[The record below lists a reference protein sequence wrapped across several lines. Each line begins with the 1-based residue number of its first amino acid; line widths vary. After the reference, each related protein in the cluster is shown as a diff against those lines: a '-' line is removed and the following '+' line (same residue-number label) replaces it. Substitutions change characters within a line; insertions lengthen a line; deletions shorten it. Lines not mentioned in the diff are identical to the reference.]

1 MIKIEGKGNSV
12 KAEIMGDEVTVL
24 SELTYAVKHIHG
36 EIGKVRGKK
45 VADENMKAVFKLAL
59 MSEEELDDRWIDM
72 DTGGDIYNH
81 YGIEINETGQDY
93 NSKGVYH
100 LD

>member
-24 SELTYAVKHIHG
+24 SELAYAVKYIHR

-45 VADENMKAVFKLAL
+45 WQMK
-59 MSEEELDDRWIDM
+59 I
-72 DTGGDIYNH
+72 
-81 YGIEINETGQDY
+81 
-93 NSKGVYH
+93 
-100 LD
+100 